1 MKMQITTN
9 KMLAVIK
16 IIKMKLWKNDNKNLA
31 NILQDNVVLSFENE
45 EGMSKEENVI
55 IEDIIEITEDILDE
69 ATMNLK
75 KTDRNGRK
83 VKKLEK
89 SRNTK

>member
-1 MKMQITTN
+1 
-9 KMLAVIK
+9 MLAVIK

-69 ATMNLK
+69 ETMNLK

>member
-1 MKMQITTN
+1 
-9 KMLAVIK
+9 
-16 IIKMKLWKNDNKNLA
+16 
-31 NILQDNVVLSFENE
+31 
-45 EGMSKEENVI
+45 MSKEEKVI

-69 ATMNLK
+69 GTMNLK

-89 SRNTK
+89 S

>member
-1 MKMQITTN
+1 MKMQITIN

-55 IEDIIEITEDILDE
+55 IEDIIEITEDILE
-69 ATMNLK
+69 EETMNLK
-75 KTDRNGRK
+75 KQIGMEER
-83 VKKLEK
+83 
-89 SRNTK
+89 